1 MEENIIEV
9 FMTPFTHDSP
19 NKPYFWM
26 IKGPSISPTNKGHG
40 WGATPEEAW
49 KEALD
54 YYNKYFKGD

>member
-26 IKGPSISPTNKGHG
+26 IKGPSVSPTNKGHG
-40 WGATPEEAW
+40 
-49 KEALD
+49 
-54 YYNKYFKGD
+54 